1 MQDHS
6 LPRSTPAEQGVDSA
20 GIDAFIAAVARL
32 EWVELHSLMVV
43 RHGSVVAERWWHP
56 YAADTP
62 HLLYSLSKSF
72 TSTALGLAVTEGR
85 VDLDA
90 TVLSYFP
97 EFDAQVTDPRSRAMK
112 VRHVAS
118 MASGHAGETV
128 QEAYARGDGDLVL
141 GLLLIPPDH
150 DPGTFFAYNQPCT
163 NALSRIICKVTDGTL
178 NQYLLPRLYEPLGIG
193 VHGWTTDGEGREIGY
208 SGLHSTTEAIAKLGQ
223 VYLDKGKWEGKELL
237 PQSWVAEAT
246 RSHVVPDRDDP
257 DWSQGYGFQ
266 FWRSRHGYRGDG
278 AYGQYMVILP
288 EADAVV
294 AITSQSPA
302 MQLVLDALWKH
313 LLPALTSD
321 GGPSGV
327 WPRETPSLA
336 GPNGD
341 VVASIADGSY
351 RPGRRNALPSLRS
364 VELAGGNLVL
374 RDDGP
379 EVRLQLG
386 EGWAVT
392 GPFATAATSYR
403 RRLHLDVIFAE
414 TPHRLHVV
422 ADPSTSRFEARWE
435 TEPLRAGPLAELRM
449 P

>member
-97 EFDAQVTDPRSRAMK
+97 AFDAQVTDPRSRAMK